1 MGMPQLVMH
10 RLALSVV
17 TTSEHLSATDIAAFI
32 DRSLPVDQRA
42 RAESHL
48 STCDRCREELASCA
62 RLANNVPLPAQRRTA
77 WRLVALAAAALMI
90 AVVLRPI
97 TSRQPLDSSRER
109 GSVDTRARMVTV
121 FPARDAQVTRSSL
134 RFVWRRDD
142 HGGSYRVIVTDA
154 SGAPAW
160 TEDTADTTA
169 SPPLTVALVPGV
181 RYFWRVEALHPD
193 GSVAQSSEMPFRIR
207 PE

>member
-1 MGMPQLVMH
+1 MGMPQLVLH
-10 RLALSVV
+10 RFALSVV

-32 DRSLPVDQRA
+32 DHSLPLDRRA

-62 RLANNVPLPAQRRTA
+62 RLASNAPLPAQRRMA
-77 WRLVALAAAALMI
+77 WRLVGLAAAALMI
-90 AVVLRPI
+90 AVLLRPI
-97 TSRQPLDSSRER
+97 TGREHFDASRER
-109 GSVDTRARMVTV
+109 APAGTSARMVTV
-121 FPARDAQVTRSSL
+121 FPPRDAQVTRSSL

-142 HGGSYRVIVTDA
+142 RSDSYRVIVTDA

-160 TEDTADTTA
+160 THDTADTTA
-169 SPPLTVALVPGV
+169 SPPPTMALNTDR
-181 RYFWRVEALHPD
+181 RYFWRVEALHAD
-193 GSVAQSSEMPFRIR
+193 GSVAQSSETPFRIR